1 MTYEEGV
8 TAGQRSMLI
17 ALGSGGVAVTRR
29 MLEAAQSA
37 YEANPE
43 YGLTDEDMRRAI
55 KAAIMQLGKP
65 SGKRRQ

>member
-8 TAGQRSMLI
+8 AAGQRSMLD

-43 YGLTDEDMRRAI
+43 YGLTDEDMRLAI

-65 SGKRRQ
+65 SGKRRK

>member
-1 MTYEEGV
+1 MTYEDGV
-8 TAGQRSMLI
+8 TAGQRSMLA

-55 KAAIMQLGKP
+55 EAAIMQSGKP
-65 SGKRRQ
+65 SGKPRP

>member
-8 TAGQRSMLI
+8 VAGQRSMLA
-17 ALGSGGVAVTRR
+17 ALNSGGVAVTRR

-43 YGLTDEDMRRAI
+43 YGLTDEDMRLAI

-65 SGKRRQ
+65 SGKRRK